1 MKKLLT
7 EWRKFVL
14 TEGMKTA
21 ADLPQGS
28 GIAMISRSG
37 QSLPAGNPMFVYT
50 YDGKPLYNYP
60 HPRFNP
66 GVPEGAPWGEV
77 LIGKLKPNSQGDCS
91 DAYGIDHSETA
102 SGWGP
107 LLYDVAMEW
116 ASKNGTG
123 LTSDRG
129 SVSKDAYNVWN
140 YYLRNRP
147 DVEST
152 QLDIRNSGY
161 EKITPDDESDDCE
174 QAISVSWARKTDS
187 DPDPGWSAQPT
198 AYLYRVSGTP
208 TTDALEASG
217 QFLDQMEE

>member
-1 MKKLLT
+1 MKNLLT

-21 ADLPQGS
+21 ANLPQGS
-28 GIAMISRSG
+28 AIAIKSRG
-37 QSLPAGNPMFVYT
+37 TNPMFVYT
-50 YDGKPLYNYP
+50 YGGKPLYDKPN
-60 HPRFNP
+60 PRFNP

-91 DAYGIDHSETA
+91 DAYGVDHSDTA

-116 ASKNGTG
+116 ASKNGSG

-147 DVEST
+147 DVEAT

-208 TTDALEASG
+208 TMDALEASG
-217 QFLDQMEE
+217 QLLELEQQ

>member
-1 MKKLLT
+1 MKKLMT

-28 GIAMISRSG
+28 GIAMISRG
-37 QSLPAGNPMFVYT
+37 TNPMFVYT
-50 YDGKPLYNYP
+50 HDGKPLYNYP

-77 LIGKLKPNSQGDCS
+77 LIGKLKPNSQGECS
-91 DAYGIDHSETA
+91 DAYGIDHSDTA

-116 ASKNGTG
+116 ASKNGGG

-129 SVSKDAYNVWN
+129 SVSRDAFRVWE
-140 YYLRNRP
+140 YYLEKRP
-147 DVEST
+147 DVESVP
-152 QLDIRNSGY
+152 LDIRNRGY
-161 EKITPDDESDDCE
+161 EKITPDDKSDDCE
-174 QAISVSWARKTDS
+174 QAISVKYARDTNS
-187 DPDPGWSAQPT
+187 DPKWGWSAQPT

-208 TTDALEASG
+208 TMDALEASG
-217 QFLDQMEE
+217 QLLELEQE

>member
-1 MKKLLT
+1 MRSLLT

-21 ADLPQGS
+21 ANLPQGS
-28 GIAMISRSG
+28 AIAIRSRG
-37 QSLPAGNPMFVYT
+37 TNPMFVYT
-50 YDGKPLYNYP
+50 YGGKPLYDKPN
-60 HPRFNP
+60 PRFNP

-91 DAYGIDHSETA
+91 DAYGIDHSDTA

-116 ASKNGTG
+116 ASKNGSG

-129 SVSKDAYNVWN
+129 SVSSDAYNVWN

-147 DVEST
+147 DVESV
-152 QLDIRNSGY
+152 QLDIRNRGY

-174 QAISVSWARKTDS
+174 QAISVSWARKTDT

-208 TTDALEASG
+208 TMDALEASG
-217 QFLDQMEE
+217 QLLELEHE

>member
-1 MKKLLT
+1 MKNLLT
-7 EWRKFVL
+7 EWRKYVL

-21 ADLPQGS
+21 ANLPQGS
-28 GIAMISRSG
+28 AIAIKSRG
-37 QSLPAGNPMFVYT
+37 TNPMFVYT
-50 YDGKPLYNYP
+50 YGGKPLYDKPN
-60 HPRFNP
+60 PRFNP

-91 DAYGIDHSETA
+91 DAYGVDHSDTA

-116 ASKNGTG
+116 ASKNGSG

-147 DVEST
+147 DVEAT

-208 TTDALEASG
+208 TMDALEASG
-217 QFLDQMEE
+217 QLLELEQE

>member
-1 MKKLLT
+1 MKQLLT

-21 ADLPQGS
+21 ANLPQGS
-28 GIAMISRSG
+28 AIAIKSRG
-37 QSLPAGNPMFVYT
+37 TNPMFVYT
-50 YDGKPLYNYP
+50 YGGKPLYDKPN
-60 HPRFNP
+60 PRFNP

-91 DAYGIDHSETA
+91 DAYGVDHSDTA

-116 ASKNGTG
+116 ASKNGSG

-147 DVEST
+147 DVEAT

-208 TTDALEASG
+208 TMDALEASG
-217 QFLDQMEE
+217 QLLELEQE

>member
-1 MKKLLT
+1 MKKLMT
-7 EWRKFVL
+7 EWRKYVL

-28 GIAMISRSG
+28 GVAITMSRTG
-37 QSLPAGNPMFVYT
+37 KNPMFVYT
-50 YDGKPLYNYP
+50 YDGKPLYNFP

-77 LIGKLKPNSQGDCS
+77 LIGKLKPTGQGDCS
-91 DAYGIDHSETA
+91 DAYGINSSETA

-116 ASKNGTG
+116 ASKNGSG

-174 QAISVSWARKTDS
+174 QAISVTYARDTNS
-187 DPDPGWSAQPT
+187 DPKWGWSAQPT

-208 TTDALEASG
+208 TMDALEASG
-217 QFLDQMEE
+217 QLLELGQQ

>member
-1 MKKLLT
+1 MKNLLT
-7 EWRKFVL
+7 EWRKYVL

-21 ADLPQGS
+21 ANLPQGS
-28 GIAMISRSG
+28 GIAMISRG
-37 QSLPAGNPMFVYT
+37 TNPMFVYT

-116 ASKNGTG
+116 ASKNGSG

-147 DVEST
+147 DVEAT

-208 TTDALEASG
+208 TMDALEASG
-217 QFLDQMEE
+217 QLLELEQE

>member
-21 ADLPQGS
+21 ANLPQGS
-28 GIAMISRSG
+28 AIAIKSRG
-37 QSLPAGNPMFVYT
+37 TNPMFVYT
-50 YDGKPLYNYP
+50 YGGKPLYDKPN
-60 HPRFNP
+60 PRFNP

-91 DAYGIDHSETA
+91 DAYGVDHSDTA

-116 ASKNGTG
+116 ASKNGSG

-147 DVEST
+147 DVEAT

-208 TTDALEASG
+208 TMDALEASG
-217 QFLDQMEE
+217 QLLELEQE

>member
-7 EWRKFVL
+7 EWRQYVL
-14 TEGMKTA
+14 TEAMKTA
-21 ADLPQGS
+21 ANLPQGS
-28 GIAMISRSG
+28 AIAIKSRG
-37 QSLPAGNPMFVYT
+37 TNPMFVYT
-50 YDGKPLYNYP
+50 YGGKPLYDKPN
-60 HPRFNP
+60 PRFNP

-91 DAYGIDHSETA
+91 DAYGVDHSDTA

-116 ASKNGTG
+116 ASKNGGG

-217 QFLDQMEE
+217 QFLDQLEQ

>member
-1 MKKLLT
+1 MKNLLT

-21 ADLPQGS
+21 ANLPQGS
-28 GIAMISRSG
+28 AIAIKSRG
-37 QSLPAGNPMFVYT
+37 TNPMFVYT
-50 YDGKPLYNYP
+50 YGGKPLYDKPN
-60 HPRFNP
+60 PRFNP

-91 DAYGIDHSETA
+91 DAYGVDHSDTA

-116 ASKNGTG
+116 ASKNGSG

-147 DVEST
+147 DVEAT

-208 TTDALEASG
+208 TMDALEASG
-217 QFLDQMEE
+217 QLLELEQE

>member
-1 MKKLLT
+1 MKNLLT
-7 EWRKFVL
+7 EWRKYVL

-21 ADLPQGS
+21 ANLPQGS
-28 GIAMISRSG
+28 GIAMISRG
-37 QSLPAGNPMFVYT
+37 TNPMFVYT

-147 DVEST
+147 DVESVP
-152 QLDIRNSGY
+152 LDIRNSGY

-208 TTDALEASG
+208 TMDALEASG
-217 QFLDQMEE
+217 QLLELEQE